1 MGDEQTNTQFRKQ
14 KNTQNLNEKSR
25 ILKLAFSV
33 HSRHLSESS
42 IKEVISSKP
51 EGDNFDNFK

>member
-25 ILKLAFSV
+25 IFENSK
-33 HSRHLSESS
+33 SRGNFVGFPDFLFLQHLE
-42 IKEVISSKP
+42 IY
-51 EGDNFDNFK
+51 